1 MKTVLV
7 TGAAGFVG
15 FHLASR
21 LAKRSDVKLI
31 LVDNYQ
37 RGRNDTNFEE
47 LLNKPNIVFYQIDLC
62 EPNAL
67 DIIKEPIDEVYHLA
81 AVVGVKHC
89 VNRPDFVL
97 KTNILSTFYLIEFI
111 KNRGIRNILFSST
124 CETYASGF
132 DLGIIPF
139 PTPETTP
146 LIINDINNPRWSY
159 AGSKIVGEQMVLFN
173 AKDNYD
179 YKIVRFHNIFGP
191 RMGFVHIIPEIVKRV
206 ANKESPFRLF
216 GKMQTRSFCYVDD
229 AVTQTILAMEKC
241 PSGIYHIGNGQ
252 EEISIGEV
260 IEMIFK
266 ELDYVPKSIIEE
278 DAPEGSVTRRC
289 PDTSKLWST
298 TNFVP
303 TYTFARGLKET
314 VKWYWKETSEGEVW
328 E

>member
-1 MKTVLV
+1 MKSVLI

-15 FHLASR
+15 YHLACR
-21 LAKRSDVKLI
+21 LAERQDIKLV

-37 RGRNDTNFEE
+37 RGRNDTQFEE
-47 LLNKPNIVFYQIDLC
+47 LLKKDNVFFYQIDLC
-62 EPNAL
+62 VPNSL
-67 DIIKEPIDEVYHLA
+67 DVIKEAIDEVYHLA

-97 KTNILSTFYLIEFI
+97 KTNILSTVYLIDFI
-111 KNRGIRNILFSST
+111 KARDIKKLLFSST

-132 DLGIIPF
+132 DLGIIQI
-139 PTPETTP
+139 PTPEVTP
-146 LIINDINNPRWSY
+146 LVISDITNPRWSY

-173 AKDNYD
+173 AKGNYD
-179 YKIVRFHNIFGP
+179 YKIVRYHNIFGP

-216 GKMQTRSFCYVDD
+216 GKDQTRSFCYVND

-241 PSGIYHIGNGQ
+241 PSGTYHVGNGK

-260 IEMIFK
+260 INLIFS
-266 ELDYVPKSIIEE
+266 ELEYKPESIIDEN
-278 DAPEGSVTRRC
+278 APEGSVNRRC
-289 PDTSKLWST
+289 PDTSKLWSE
-298 TNFVP
+298 TNFTP
-303 TYTFARGLKET
+303 EYSFKEGLKET
-314 VKWYWKETSEGEVW
+314 VQWYWKETREGEVW